1 MQNVEF
7 PFDCIILFLK
17 KPETGYKTYDFW
29 IIQ

>member
-7 PFDCIILFLK
+7 PFDCIIFLK
-17 KPETGYKTYDFW
+17 KPETKYKTYDFW

>member
-7 PFDCIILFLK
+7 PFDCIILFE
-17 KPETGYKTYDFW
+17 KPETKYKTYDFW